1 MNLLNLS
8 SKNHTKLYCHNEDFI
23 NIINL
28 YNHKKLPSKFLLSGS
43 KGIGKATFA
52 YHLINYIFSQ
62 NDDCKYDL
70 KNFEINPDSSSYKFI
85 LNNTHPNLYLI
96 DLLDEKKTIEISQ
109 IREMLKYA
117 NKSSF
122 NNKEKIILIDNVEN
136 LNLNSLNAL
145 LKIVEEPNENTFFIL
160 VFDNSKKI
168 SKTLFS
174 RCSKFNLHL
183 SFDKSKNVFSQIV
196 KKDINELINQEL
208 INYYNTPA
216 DFINLYRFSLLTK
229 INILDLDLK
238 NFLTLLINDKSY
250 KKHSFIKNNIYKF
263 IEFYFHKL
271 IKLNKSDKF
280 IYNFYHY
287 FFRKI
292 NNLKKFNLDE
302 ESLFIELKAK
312 ILNE

>member
-8 SKNHTKLYCHNEDFI
+8 SKNHTNLYGLNEDFI

-52 YHLINYIFSQ
+52 YHIINYIFSQ

-70 KNFEINPDSSSYKFI
+70 KNFEINPNSSSYKLI

-96 DLLDEKKTIEISQ
+96 DLLDEKKTIEIFQ

-145 LKIVEEPNENTFFIL
+145 LKIVEEPNDNTFFIL

-174 RCSKFNLHL
+174 RCCKFNLHL
-183 SFDKSKNVFSQIV
+183 SFEKSKNVFSQIV
-196 KKDINELINQEL
+196 KRDINELINEEL
-208 INYYNTPA
+208 INYYNAPA
-216 DFINLYRFSLLTK
+216 DFVNLYKFSLLTK
-229 INILDLDLK
+229 IDLLNIDLK
-238 NFLTLLINDKSY
+238 NFLTLIINEKSY
-250 KKHSFIKNNIYKF
+250 KKDLFIKNNIYKF

-280 IYNFYHY
+280 IYRFYHY